1 MSRFRQ
7 FRRQL
12 RAQPFYQRGKRL
24 ARQLTGREL
33 WLRPEVREP
42 VRPAAGWLVCHERVP
57 RGARVFGLGVG
68 NNVDFELGMI
78 RDHGALVDT
87 FDPTPYSNE
96 WLASQP
102 LPPGF
107 HHHPWA
113 VVAEDGPVHL
123 EQRRAARA
131 GSAPML
137 SVVPARDGGAGTIR
151 VEGLRLATIARRLG
165 CGVPALLRMDIEGA
179 EYGVLADMLATDFL
193 PRQLLVEFHH
203 RFPEVGLGATRRAV
217 AGLRAAGYRI
227 AAVSDTGREVTFLRA
242 D

>member
-1 MSRFRQ
+1 VSRFRQ

-12 RAQPFYQRGKRL
+12 RAQPLYQRGKRL
-24 ARQLTGREL
+24 ARRLAGREL
-33 WLRPEVREP
+33 WLRPEIREP
-42 VRPAAGWLVCHERVP
+42 VRPAAGWLVCHDRVP

-78 RDHGALVDT
+78 RDYAAVVDT
-87 FDPTPYSNE
+87 FDPTPYSND

-107 HHHPWA
+107 AHHPWA
-113 VVAEDGPVHL
+113 VVAADGPVHL
-123 EQRRAARA
+123 GQRRAARP

-137 SVVPARDGGAGTIR
+137 SVVPARGGGAGAVA
-151 VEGLRLATIARRLG
+151 VEGYRLATIAQRLD

-179 EYGVLADMLATDFL
+179 EYAVLEDMLATGFL
-193 PRQLLVEFHH
+193 PPQLLVEFHH
-203 RFPEVGLGATRRAV
+203 RFPEVGLDATRRAV
-217 AGLRAAGYRI
+217 EGLRSAGYRI
-227 AAVSDTGREVTFLRA
+227 AAVSDTGREVTFLRP